1 MPRRTILL
9 LCLLALLAACGRG
22 LGAEVRPT
30 PINPAGGEGGGAA
43 DEGGGVGQTV
53 TLRLWAPNDDARN
66 AALQALIVAYT
77 TANPGVALQLE
88 TFDPAGYTQTVAAAA
103 TTGGLAD
110 IVQLTGASC
119 GLAAGGALAEVP
131 PALLAPADAA
141 TRLFPAALAGHVCGG
156 RLYAVP
162 QTVAL
167 PAAAVLVDR
176 AAAEAAG
183 LPNAAAG
190 WASWDAL
197 LADARALAIVQDGV
211 MTRAGLHFIDAEALP
226 GLFFALLLQNGGQV
240 TSNGVVTV
248 NTPPGAAA
256 LATLKRFV
264 DEGAV
269 DPQRFQ
275 EAAGPVAQAVI
286 EGRSALGVAGPAAV
300 AAWNAAHPEAPA
312 AYAPLP
318 PGTPAVA
325 APGWGLAVNSASAA
339 ADVAW
344 DFVRFAAL
352 EPANA
357 AAWTQAAGALPALRA
372 NGEGQAGPQLAAA
385 QPALGPLL
393 PLLPAAVDL
402 GLGAGYDRVWRE
414 IAYPRLLAYLQGA
427 ATAEA
432 TLAGIDADA
441 ATVPT
446 GAAAPP

>member
-1 MPRRTILL
+1 MTKRFALL
-9 LCLLALLAACGRG
+9 LCVLLSLAACGRG
-22 LGAEVRPT
+22 LGEEVRPT

-53 TLRLWAPNDDARN
+53 SLRLWAPNDDARN
-66 AALQALIVAYT
+66 AALQGLIVAYT
-77 TANPGVALQLE
+77 TANPDVAIQLE
-88 TFDPAGYTQTVAAAA
+88 TFNPADYAQTLSAAASS
-103 TTGGLAD
+103 GGLAD
-110 IVQLTGASC
+110 IVQLTGAAC
-119 GLAAGGALAEVP
+119 GLATAGALAEVP
-131 PALLAPADAA
+131 AAVLSLADAPA
-141 TRLFPAALAGHVCGG
+141 RVFPAALAGHACNG

-162 QTVAL
+162 QTVSL
-167 PAAAVLVDR
+167 PAAGVLVDR
-176 AAAEAAG
+176 AAADAAG
-183 LPNAAAG
+183 LSAAG
-190 WASWDAL
+190 WATWDAL
-197 LADARALAIVQDGV
+197 LADARALAVVQDGA

-226 GLFFALLLQNGGQV
+226 GLFFALILQNGGQV
-240 TSNGVVTV
+240 AANGIVTV
-248 NTPPGAAA
+248 NTPQGAAA

-269 DPQRFQ
+269 DALRFN
-275 EAAGPVAQAVI
+275 EAADPVARSVI

-300 AAWNAAHPEAPA
+300 AAWSAARPDAPA
-312 AYAPLP
+312 TYLPLP
-318 PGTPAVA
+318 AGTPAVA
-325 APGWGLAVNSASAA
+325 APGWGLAVSSNSAA

-372 NGEGQAGPQLAAA
+372 NGEGDAAQQLAAA

-402 GLGAGYDRVWRE
+402 GLGANDDRVWRD
-414 IAYPRLLAYLQGA
+414 ITYPRLLAYLQGA

-441 ATVPT
+441 AIVPS
-446 GAAAPP
+446 GAAGPP